1 MSVTASK
8 IAEPIVSDPCQGLL
22 TNLVVRCGLGDETAL
37 GELFD
42 LTFFVVAATVKRGV
56 ASSTG
61 VDDEVVEAFG
71 RIWHRAATY
80 EPKRADVLAWLLNQA
95 VDRPFT
101 DEQGVPEARCERRA
115 PAQAAARL
123 TEREMS
129 VLELVG
135 SGLTNQDIA
144 DRLYLSVNT
153 IKTYIRSA
161 YRKIGVTRRTEAVLW
176 AVRHNLTSTPSTPS
190 GALGSV
196 GGGTELGRQLHVP
209 GTSRAP
215 GFRGRAAGLGGRP

>member
-1 MSVTASK
+1 MTITASG
-8 IAEPIVSDPCQGLL
+8 ISEPSLSDPCQGLI
-22 TNLVVRCGLGDETAL
+22 TNLVLRCGLGDETAL

-42 LTFFVVAATVKRGV
+42 LTFFVVAATLKRGV

-61 VDDEVVEAFG
+61 VDDEVVEAFR
-71 RIWHRAATY
+71 RIWHRSATY
-80 EPKRADVLAWLLNQA
+80 EPNRADVLAWLLNQA
-95 VDRPFT
+95 VDRPST
-101 DEQGVPEARCERRA
+101 DEEGVPEAD
-115 PAQAAARL
+115 ARL

-161 YRKIGVTRRTEAVLW
+161 YRKIGVTRRSEAVLW
-176 AVRHNLTSTPSTPS
+176 VVHRDLT
-190 GALGSV
+190 
-196 GGGTELGRQLHVP
+196 
-209 GTSRAP
+209 
-215 GFRGRAAGLGGRP
+215 

>member
-1 MSVTASK
+1 MSITASG
-8 IAEPIVSDPCQGLL
+8 IAEPRVSDPCQGLI
-22 TNLVVRCGLGDETAL
+22 THLVLRCGLGDETAL

-42 LTFFVVAATVKRGV
+42 LTFFVVAATVQRGV
-56 ASSTG
+56 GSSTG
-61 VDDEVVEAFG
+61 VDDEVVEAFR
-71 RIWHRAATY
+71 RIWHRSATY
-80 EPKRADVLAWLLNQA
+80 EPDRADVLAWLLNQA
-95 VDRPFT
+95 VDRPST
-101 DEQGVPEARCERRA
+101 EDDGVPVAHG
-115 PAQAAARL
+115 L
-123 TEREMS
+123 TERETS

-176 AVRHNLTSTPSTPS
+176 AVHHDLTSAPSTPS

-196 GGGTELGRQLHVP
+196 GSGKELGRQLHVP

-215 GFRGRAAGLGGRP
+215 RFGGRAADSGGWA